1 MPRKGSA
8 SKGGKQ
14 KRGSKAAVKKEKGAG
29 KAAKNPSE
37 FTSAYGTHSTV
48 RVNSRLDIWWQGE
61 GQWVPCKVVDRS
73 GDAGVG
79 RSRRATRT
87 SSTCD
92 VTVQYDDGTHTHHLA
107 IEPGGSHKLQG
118 HKAVR
123 KARGVLELV
132 PWRPSQ
138 NEPFGFDNAV
148 QPGDLI
154 RVYWSKPP
162 PWTTGS
168 DTTSAS
174 NRTRGSWHRGT
185 VVDIGEAQCHQTLGE
200 SQPGVIRYDIGSRQ
214 EDDSTSAKS
223 EDAETIKERVLILHD
238 FSKERWE
245 KLRTTRRRRSSS
257 STTDVHQNLG
267 SSSSTPPKPSAAS
280 NEKKTA
286 LRKRSSSASSTP
298 SSARSHRRSVSRKN
312 SMESS
317 PTSPASKSTKSS
329 TSTSSSSSSS
339 TSSASRKKRGAS
351 PHVASSSKPAKLG
364 ESSPRFSKASS
375 LAASCT
381 AFLNF
386 AIGAAKTVLHPN
398 LTTAPETMPGRTAE
412 HLRLR
417 QFLDACLQGKG
428 QGNNIYLGGRPGTG
442 KTATVKKICTEL
454 LREQQG
460 WTGAARALRSPK
472 SAASSSSGKKRKSK
486 SKRESRTVRGVS
498 SSGNTGPGAINRQI
512 MTVLEVNSARD
523 IVQPGDIFEVVRAL
537 LQQELQAQGLPPSA
551 LLRGDGS
558 GTAKSPGAAKTML
571 EHYFC
576 GNGARSKA
584 ALKRRGMVV
593 LVVDEMENLLGTADM
608 NSNVLHPLFEWARR
622 RESRLILV
630 GISNEIE
637 LIEQYLPQL
646 RTRNIAPE
654 LLLFR
659 PYSEAQL
666 REILESRVAAL
677 HARISQYNKTR
688 AAQDNDR
695 GPGGQ
700 RKLPPRTPRK
710 ASTPVSSATHGSSAA
725 SSDDYE
731 FAVEFDPKAL
741 QLCCRKV
748 AGLSGDARKNLSL
761 FWQATDQCLQKLR
774 DSSISQNMCT
784 CVTLDAFFQCCHRS
798 AAKVLPPICTF
809 SMLHAQSTF
818 HGWSACSARCVES
831 ELAIEIPCSNSAA
844 PGQSQNSSRHV
855 CWVRE
860 QCR

>member
-637 LIEQYLPQL
+637 LIEQYV
-646 RTRNIAPE
+646 
-654 LLLFR
+654 
-659 PYSEAQL
+659 
-666 REILESRVAAL
+666 ESVPL
-677 HARISQYNKTR
+677 
-688 AAQDNDR
+688 
-695 GPGGQ
+695 
-700 RKLPPRTPRK
+700 
-710 ASTPVSSATHGSSAA
+710 
-725 SSDDYE
+725 
-731 FAVEFDPKAL
+731 L
-741 QLCCRKV
+741 QLCRFACLKSSIRMFAARNNSFGHHISRFQGICRNCARATLHQSSCFLDPTRKPSCVRSSKV
-748 AGLSGDARKNLSL
+748 VLPLSMRAYLSTTRPGQLKTMTGDPVVSASCPHARHAKRAHLCRAPPTEAALPVLTITSLRSNSTRKLSSCAVGRSQAS
-761 FWQATDQCLQKLR
+761 QATHER
-774 DSSISQNMCT
+774 
-784 CVTLDAFFQCCHRS
+784 
-798 AAKVLPPICTF
+798 
-809 SMLHAQSTF
+809 TF
-818 HGWSACSARCVES
+818 HSSGKPQTNVCRSCATAVLARIC
-831 ELAIEIPCSNSAA
+831 ARA
-844 PGQSQNSSRHV
+844 
-855 CWVRE
+855 
-860 QCR
+860 